1 MSRDLAYAERV
12 RQLFRSLPGAG
23 PLAAGPGSRISGEAQ
38 ALERGAWVRLEAR
51 IDDGRIAACTF
62 TAWGCPHVLAAAA
75 WLCAELRGL
84 AFADA
89 AAITARR
96 MADEL
101 EAPAEK
107 MGRLLVVEDALR
119 SLLAAA
125 PALQSG
131 TTWRSH

>member
-1 MSRDLAYAERV
+1 MSGGPAYSERV
-12 RQLFRSLPGAG
+12 LRLFRELPGAG
-23 PLAAGPGSRISGEAQ
+23 PLAAGPGSPVSGEAL
-38 ALERGAWVRLEAR
+38 ALEHGAWVRLEAR
-51 IDDGRIAACTF
+51 IDGGRIVASAF

-75 WLCAELRGL
+75 WLCEALPGL
-84 AFADA
+84 AIADA

-101 EAPAEK
+101 AAPAEK